1 MLVLASHQARERLL
15 SKCNEQGIAGL
26 SDFMKEGRLLCCKSE
41 SLSCCWFAFMS
52 CCVAGFAFFGSSSK
66 TRELTRRRR
75 CCARRRCCSALI
87 PSLGQE
93 RDNEQQQVSKWEVH
107 GARGVIS
114 WSGFFSARSRA
125 LGPGGRARCRRRSAR
140 RRRCSAR
147 SAALRG
153 RLRAR
158 NGPQIRLH
166 ARHGRG
172 LEGPEVAALRRR

>member
-41 SLSCCWFAFMS
+41 SLSCWFAFMS
-52 CCVAGFAFFGSSSK
+52 CCVAGFAFFGSSRK

-93 RDNEQQQVSKWEVH
+93 GDNEQQQVSKWEVR
-107 GARGVIS
+107 GARGVVS

-125 LGPGGRARCRRRSAR
+125 WGPGEEPAAGAAQHAAGAAR
-140 RRRCSAR
+140 RDPPR
-147 SAALRG
+147 
-153 RLRAR
+153 
-158 NGPQIRLH
+158 
-166 ARHGRG
+166 
-172 LEGPEVAALRRR
+172 